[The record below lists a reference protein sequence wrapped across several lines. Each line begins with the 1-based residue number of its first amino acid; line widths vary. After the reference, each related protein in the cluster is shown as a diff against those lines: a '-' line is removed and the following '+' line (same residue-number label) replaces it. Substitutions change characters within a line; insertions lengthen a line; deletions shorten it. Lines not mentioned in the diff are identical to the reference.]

1 MSCDIGLGSALDL
14 EAPEIT
20 IISPKSG
27 ENLPKTFTITGTCK
41 DNVKVT
47 RVIVQEQIGDQT
59 RHLADA
65 KIQGETWSAQITL
78 ETDGDTSIVCTA
90 QDAMGNS
97 STKSKQ
103 TVTFVIDETAPTAK
117 DWSVNRGQGNKPISL
132 VTNIERLKTLDLSLS
147 TNKLTSQNE
156 KFTISGKFDDAV
168 SIAQITLSLY
178 EEMESGT
185 ESFIISKT
193 LTPYDY
199 LKVSPNG
206 SIYSPSW
213 DFTEEELVEK
223 SKSLKNGKHYLKVVY
238 ESLDNAGNK
247 SSLINVG
254 YFLWYPES
262 DEPGVEINTED
273 DKLVINTGSIIPL
286 TFFDDDGISEVGY
299 DLITEKV
306 KTDKGITL
314 ENLET
319 HISQENKKTTEVFGK
334 DDVQVQILT
343 KKEDGSVLP
352 SGKYY
357 LLVYV
362 KEKKTDKTPLS
373 KKRLIEVTII
383 DDRKP
388 FLIIE
393 KPNEN
398 EIPKVEQNSKFTI
411 SGYSY
416 DTSGSKFVKI
426 AYIPGNDTNSAK
438 DSRARTLLASD
449 AVPRNLQG
457 TTSSSTEGIV
467 RKYDFNLQSKPSAKD
482 GYVQEKFEFTFD
494 LLNDFSTEK
503 NARKFF
509 MLMVEDLDNNR
520 EYKQLIVEADTEKP
534 EFDIQEP
541 QEMQVIDYSKSDLH
555 FKFKA
560 TKSSGLGIDEKT
572 YKVIDNNNNK
582 EYTFNNNGNGLT
594 WNGENG
600 AHDFIT
606 LTIPKSEL
614 QKMADSSSQQVFL
627 FECSDILGN
636 KAQERRVIV
645 LSPLPVLESITVEQ
659 ANGTYGIG
667 KEIVFLAN
675 FSDTVKVTG
684 SPRLKLEGITN
695 GGKPVE
701 RYADYVP
708 GNNSDTL
715 KFKYIVKDGDES
727 SNLSCADSSI
737 DLKGG
742 KIETGTLGTG
752 NATITYTN
760 GKNFWDS
767 TDSSIKKEIKL
778 DGVKPKIENVT
789 ANVTGVTKQ
798 NGDKYY
804 AKEARQV
811 LVTVT
816 FSEPV
821 LISANESLKIGNL
834 TFTQNSMGHD
844 SKTAVYAYTVKAND
858 NQELSY
864 NLASCFEK
872 FENIKDSVGNTL
884 AKGTNESKKLNV
896 VLDTTSPKAPNSTG
910 INDKDIFNK
919 PPEFTVT
926 QDSSDSDIQK
936 LEYSLDNGQ
945 TWNDYSD
952 KVTIENGGTYS
963 IIVRATDYAG
973 NTTTSDSK
981 TITFND
987 QFPEILEIALDSPD
1001 GNYKLGDKLIFSV
1014 TLADTVK
1021 SYQTTDATLIFEEFQ
1036 NTNGTTTL
1044 NSKTINVVA
1053 SDSNDSNVL
1062 KFEYQVA
1069 KGDNFKGIH
1078 ISALSLK
1085 NIQDKYTNTQDKA
1098 TTEKIEQLTKATSGA
1113 CYRQNIK
1120 LDGDAP
1126 TIVSRKPSNNE
1137 AIKVN
1142 EENGYLTIT
1151 LTFNEPVYKES
1162 GTITLQ
1168 RKGTWGI
1175 PAVMTVEEFNK
1186 VYNSSSLN
1194 ATDKEVLKHKDK
1206 ATGIDKLDGKT
1217 GQPVGPYKKLTHGL
1231 KLEGDK
1237 YVPDIDTKYVL
1248 DFDLGLYEG
1257 EKTIEEKKVDVAQ
1270 IRKVFEK
1277 TGYHQHSLQVGSNQI
1292 TASEDSKTWTI
1303 TFPEKIQ
1310 EGIKWE
1316 LLISQG
1322 AFRDEV
1328 GNLFAGLTSQN
1339 DDNDTSGYTL
1349 WTDKV
1354 STPVVRVD
1362 RYSHGYGAKE
1372 PDKDG
1377 KLTEITANGIFGTPK
1392 IEGSGGMIAPTGYV
1406 RVRVDTQTPGAKITY
1421 RKVNT
1426 GAFNAIT
1433 GQPPTTRASLND
1445 TIPFS
1450 QYKLQNGLNQK
1461 EKLNDSDKK
1470 WDFLDNVN
1478 SSQRCSVSEIPDL
1491 KQVQCNTTTDCQD
1504 LPTDNHI
1511 IIVGDGDYKTARKD
1525 YVIAQAS
1532 LDSVKI
1538 DGKNMTTSS
1547 YGVEG
1552 AFKTVIYSKRF
1563 YNMETN
1569 QFNIEGGTSNYG
1581 APSIAGFP
1589 VRDGPSKP
1597 SPYSKNAYNIQNG
1610 EHIFVSYEFVSTW
1623 SVLLQQNNNSK
1634 GYGRSDYGQAT
1645 YFCGYFHY

>member
-1 MSCDIGLGSALDL
+1 MKRVFSLFIFLSCIFLFGCKLPGMGKELDL

-20 IISPKSG
+20 ITSPHEG
-27 ENLPKTFTITGTCK
+27 DNLTKTFTITGTCK
-41 DNVKVT
+41 DNIKVT
-47 RVIVQEQIGDQT
+47 RVVIQE
-59 RHLADA
+59 R
-65 KIQGETWSAQITL
+65 IQNKTKTLTEATIKGETWSAQITL
-78 ETDGDTSIVCTA
+78 EEGDKTIICTA
-90 QDAMGNS
+90 YDAAANT
-97 STKSKQ
+97 STKSSAKISII
-103 TVTFVIDETAPTAK
+103 IDETAPTATSWTI
-117 DWSVNRGQGNKPISL
+117 DRGTNRPISFKDKKAL
-132 VTNIERLKTLDLSLS
+132 EQIDLKLA
-147 TNKLTSQNE
+147 TNKFIPQNE
-156 KFTISGKFDDAV
+156 KFTIYGKFTDTV
-168 SIAQITLSLY
+168 SISEITISLY
-178 EEMESGT
+178 EEIDSNKE
-185 ESFIISKT
+185 FIISKT
-193 LTPYDY
+193 LTAQDY
-199 LKVSPNG
+199 TSLSLNG

-213 DFTEEELVEK
+213 DFTEQELVEK
-223 SKSLKNGKHYLKVVY
+223 KSSLNSGKHYFKVAY
-238 ESLDNAGNK
+238 EAMDNVGNK
-247 SSLINVG
+247 SGSIDVG

-262 DEPGVEINTED
+262 DEPGIEMNSENGQIRMNA
-273 DKLVINTGSIIPL
+273 GSIIPL
-286 TFFDDDGISEVGY
+286 TFFDDDELAEVGY
-299 DLITEKV
+299 ALVTEK
-306 KTDKGITL
+306 DGNEITKDNV
-314 ENLET
+314 ENY
-319 HISQENKKTTEVFGK
+319 IPSKYKKSLGGEYNEY
-334 DDVQVQILT
+334 QVQIPT
-343 KKEDGSVLP
+343 KDGESALP

-357 LLVYV
+357 LLAYAKEIKSENPIIKKEIVEVYLMDS
-362 KEKKTDKTPLS
+362 T
-373 KKRLIEVTII
+373 
-383 DDRKP
+383 KP
-388 FLIIE
+388 SLIIE

-416 DTSGSKFVKI
+416 DTSGSKCVKI

-438 DSRARTLLASD
+438 DSRARTLLTGNNA
-449 AVPRNLQG
+449 
-457 TTSSSTEGIV
+457 TTNPNEFVVEYKFGSLS
-467 RKYDFNLQSKPSAKD
+467 QKPSAKD
-482 GYVQEKFEFTFD
+482 GYVQERFEFTFD
-494 LLNDFSTEK
+494 LLNDFPTEK

-509 MLMVEDLDNNR
+509 MLMLEDLDNNR

-534 EFDIQEP
+534 EFNIQEP

-572 YKVIDNNNNK
+572 YKVIDSNNNK
-582 EYTFNNNGNGLT
+582 EYTFNNGLT
-594 WNGENG
+594 WSGTNG

-675 FSDTVKVTG
+675 FSDTVKITG
-684 SPRLKLEGITN
+684 SPRLKLAGITN
-695 GGKPVE
+695 GGKTVE

-715 KFKYIVKDGDES
+715 KFKYTVQDGDES
-727 SNLSCADSSI
+727 SNLSCDDSSI
-737 DLKGG
+737 DLNGG

-778 DGVKPKIENVT
+778 DGVKPKIEKVT
-789 ANVTGVTKQ
+789 ANVIGVTKQ
-798 NGDKYY
+798 NDKYY
-804 AKEARQV
+804 ANEARQV

-821 LISANESLKIGNL
+821 LISANESLKIGDL
-834 TFTQNSMGHD
+834 TFTQNSMGSD
-844 SKTAVYAYTVKAND
+844 SRTAVYAYTVKAND
-858 NQELSY
+858 NKELSY

-884 AKGTNESKKLNV
+884 AKGTNESKNLNV

-945 TWNDYSD
+945 TWKDYSD

-987 QFPEILEIALDSPD
+987 RFPEILEIALDSPD

-1021 SYQTTDATLIFEEFQ
+1021 SYQTTDATLTFEEFQ
-1036 NTNGTTTL
+1036 NTNGMATT

-1069 KGDNFKGIH
+1069 KGDNFNGIH

-1085 NIQDKYTNTQDKA
+1085 NIQDKYTNKQDDA
-1098 TTEKIEQLTKATSGA
+1098 TKNKIEQLTKATSGA

-1137 AIKVN
+1137 AIKVDDK
-1142 EENGYLTIT
+1142 NGYLTIT
-1151 LTFNEPVYKES
+1151 LTFDEPVYKES

-1168 RKGTWGI
+1168 RKGNWGI

-1186 VYNSSSLN
+1186 VYNSSTLN
-1194 ATDKEVLKHKDK
+1194 ATDKEMLKQIVTDK
-1206 ATGIDKLDGKT
+1206 ESGTDKLDEKT

-1257 EKTIEEKKVDVAQ
+1257 EKTIEGKKVDVAQ

-1292 TASEDSKTWTI
+1292 TASDDSKTWTI

-1322 AFRDEV
+1322 TFRDEV

-1377 KLTEITANGIFGTPK
+1377 KLTEITVNGDSGKT
-1392 IEGSGGMIAPTGYV
+1392 IEDNSGGKIAPTGYV

-1421 RKVNT
+1421 SKVNT
-1426 GAFNAIT
+1426 GAFNAKT
-1433 GQPPTTRASLND
+1433 GTTG
-1445 TIPFS
+1445 IPFA
-1450 QYKLQNGLNQK
+1450 QYKLQNGINQE
-1461 EKLNDSDKK
+1461 EKLNDPDKK
-1470 WDFLDNVN
+1470 WDFDNN
-1478 SSQRCSVSEIPDL
+1478 ENQSQRCSVSEIPDL
-1491 KQVQCNTTTDCQD
+1491 SATELSVSLSEN
-1504 LPTDNHI
+1504 LPDNHI
-1511 IIVGDGDYKTARKD
+1511 IIVGDGNYETARKD

-1538 DGKNMTTSS
+1538 DDKNMTTSS

-1552 AFKTVIYSKRF
+1552 AFKTVIYSKN
-1563 YNMETN
+1563 YQGNN
-1569 QFNIEGGTSNYG
+1569 QFNIEGGEKSYG
-1581 APSIAGFP
+1581 PSSIAGFP
-1589 VRDGPSKP
+1589 VKDGPGTP
-1597 SPYSKNAYNIQNG
+1597 SPYSKNAYHIPDKEN
-1610 EHIFVSYEFVSTW
+1610 IFVSYEFVSTW
-1623 SVLLQQNNNSK
+1623 SVLLREESNSK
-1634 GYGRSDYGQAT
+1634 NYGHSEYGQAT